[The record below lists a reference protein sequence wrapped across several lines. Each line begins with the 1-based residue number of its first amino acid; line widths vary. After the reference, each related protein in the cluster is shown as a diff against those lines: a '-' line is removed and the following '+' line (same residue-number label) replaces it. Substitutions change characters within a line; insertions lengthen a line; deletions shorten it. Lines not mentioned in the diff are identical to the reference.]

1 MLRQLRALIPRERPP
16 KLRWQRAHCA
26 SDGIAHG
33 GRAVP
38 GEGRAV
44 LRVGRAHAHRV
55 SRHPRQVQEEREAR
69 GALDHRADGRTAQP
83 QNQVAFPMPRH
94 RAVVHLRRALA
105 DHQLR
110 CHEPLAG
117 GPRPRPGHAQRPSRA
132 QAGGELAPQCAAPL
146 DVERLIDRLVA
157 DAHRRIVG
165 KIKRQAPRDL
175 LRTPRPAPA
184 PVLATAV
191 PPALPCDGRPAHR
204 CTIRRSDH
212 PGQPLLHILPQP
224 PVHRQHGELRTPR
237 RTVRMPLGGG
247 RAVVERAAAGR
258 RVAAQLTRDRR
269 RGALKLARNLAHA
282 VLLRPQQREQLT
294 LGEREIA
301 PGQRRGRRS
310 EVCRRHTA
318 RLPEPSC
325 PDDPGH
331 PRINNGRLRVAPARN
346 RRPEPPPVFTAADWR
361 SAR

>member
-191 PPALPCDGRPAHR
+191 PPALPWHGRPAHGCATR
-204 CTIRRSDH
+204 GCDH
-212 PGQPLLHILPQP
+212 TRQPLLYILPQP

-237 RTVRMPLGGG
+237 GAVGMPLGRG
-247 RAVVERAAAGR
+247 RPIGKGTTTGR
-258 RVAAQLTRDRR
+258 RIAAQLARDGRW
-269 RGALKLARNLAHA
+269 GAPEPACDLAHA
-282 VLLRPQQREQLT
+282 VIPRPQQRELLT
-294 LGEREIA
+294 LGEGQVA
-301 PGQRRGRRS
+301 PGQRRCGRS
-310 EVCRRHTA
+310 EVRRRHTA

-346 RRPEPPPVFTAADWR
+346 RRVDRKSDHGRA
-361 SAR
+361 